1 MVKPVCGW
9 SCVWLWSY
17 YRRRWLNCRAT
28 RVAST
33 VQICQSRSQHHSPK
47 PKPNWI
53 ELRITKDST
62 TIRSTKPSALFRPR
76 HQSAYYWDTL
86 YKSTQWC
93 ETEELSEELFPTVSS
108 LVLNILVLHFSTQQP
123 WPCLK
128 VLNMN
133 VPPPRYG
140 LSTMVAIFFKMS
152 VKWHFYWCPLL
163 SIFSLSAFSIG
174 YWVKFECRL

>member
-133 VPPPRYG
+133 VPPPVTAFQLWWLFFLKCQSNDIFTDA
-140 LSTMVAIFFKMS
+140 LSSLFF
-152 VKWHFYWCPLL
+152 HFQHFL
-163 SIFSLSAFSIG
+163 
-174 YWVKFECRL
+174 